1 LTLNYVGI
9 SIYSFTGLIL
19 AKMTKRLKLSLL
31 LVLITSFTCQSA
43 YANELAIWD
52 KLQGTNPK
60 GYVLLLRHTL
70 APGVGDPENF
80 DLNDCSTQRN
90 LSSVGRQDAKSVG
103 EWLKRQDIKIARV
116 ESSRWC
122 RAKETAQLLD
132 IGKVRL
138 NSNLDSLF
146 ESADPAKSIQTV
158 RVKKQILDYRNKSG
172 LLVLVGHY
180 VNISAVV
187 GVGVDSGEGVLVKAD
202 SKGKITVVGLTPK
215 LGR

>member
-1 LTLNYVGI
+1 MI
-9 SIYSFTGLIL
+9 
-19 AKMTKRLKLSLL
+19 KRFKLSVIVAVISCLF
-31 LVLITSFTCQSA
+31 SQSA

-80 DLNDCSTQRN
+80 KLNDCSTQRN
-90 LSSVGRQDAKSVG
+90 LSQVGREDAKSVG
-103 EWLKRQDIKIARV
+103 DWLKRRDIKIARV

-132 IGKVRL
+132 IGRVRL
-138 NSNLDSLF
+138 NPNLDSLF
-146 ESADPAKSIQTV
+146 ESADPAKAIQTA
-158 RVKKQILDYRNKSG
+158 RVKKQIVDWRNKSG
-172 LLVLVGHY
+172 LLVLVGHF
-180 VNISAVV
+180 VNIGAVTGV
-187 GVGVDSGEGVLVKAD
+187 GVGSGEGVLVKAD

-215 LGR
+215 LDR

>member
-1 LTLNYVGI
+1 M
-9 SIYSFTGLIL
+9 LIMKRFNL
-19 AKMTKRLKLSLL
+19 AIITALLISLL
-31 LVLITSFTCQSA
+31 GQSA
-43 YANELAIWD
+43 YANEEAIWD

-60 GYVLLLRHTL
+60 GYVLLLRHTI

-80 DLNDCSTQRN
+80 KLNDCSTQRN
-90 LSSVGRQDAKSVG
+90 LSQLGRDDAKAVG
-103 EWLKRQDIKIARV
+103 DWLKRRDIKISRV

-122 RAKETAQLLD
+122 RAKETAQLLG

-146 ESADPAKSIQTV
+146 ESKDPAKAIQTV
-158 RVKKQILDYRNKSG
+158 RVKKQIVDWRNKSG
-172 LLVLVGHY
+172 LLVLVGHF
-180 VNISAVV
+180 VNIGAVAGV
-187 GVGVDSGEGVLVKAD
+187 GVGSGEGVLVKAD